1 MPTVLTEWLESLTG
15 EEADQVIEYLKI
27 APDARSEITDFLAE
41 L

>member
-1 MPTVLTEWLESLTG
+1 MPEVLTEWLETLTG

-27 APDARSEITDFLAE
+27 VPNASQEMLDFLDD